1 MVHIRRSNSR
11 VNQMQQLSGA
21 HDPSAFKL
29 ILRETLLV
37 AHDREICQC
46 RHGAGDELV
55 ILGVG
60 THS

>member
-1 MVHIRRSNSR
+1 
-11 VNQMQQLSGA
+11 MQQLSGA

-37 AHDREICQC
+37 ARDHEICQC

-55 ILGVG
+55 ILGWG
-60 THS
+60 RHS